1 MLTVIGAG
9 HVAARRHCISSAA
22 IECRLDSKLNFNQS
36 INPRQCCCSSSASFG
51 VLSTMASSLRLPA
64 GSLLSATR
72 SSQAVSPFGPIGSST
87 SAKPCQCRYFSQTSI
102 SQKGM
107 RGVPQNMT
115 PKQPAQPSMKT
126 RGNQMSRAEM
136 PQDLGLLPGT
146 FIRPL
151 WRDMPSIFQLP
162 RERLQLEWLWIK
174 QGVQNFFG

>member
-1 MLTVIGAG
+1 MLTGIGAC
-9 HVAARRHCISSAA
+9 HVAARRLCISSAA
-22 IECRLDSKLNFNQS
+22 IECGLDSKLDFNQS
-36 INPRQCCCSSSASFG
+36 TP
-51 VLSTMASSLRLPA
+51 VLLLQLFSTMASSLRLPA
-64 GSLLSATR
+64 GSFLSVIR
-72 SSQAVSPFGPIGSST
+72 SSQAVSPFRPVGTSST

-126 RGNQMSRAEM
+126 RGNQMSKAEM